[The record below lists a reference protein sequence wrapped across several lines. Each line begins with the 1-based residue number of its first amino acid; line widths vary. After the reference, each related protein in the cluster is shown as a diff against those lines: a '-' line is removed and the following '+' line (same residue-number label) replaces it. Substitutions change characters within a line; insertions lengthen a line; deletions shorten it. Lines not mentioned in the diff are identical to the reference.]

1 MARFTLPRDI
11 YFGKGAL
18 ENLKGLKG
26 KKAII
31 CVGGGSMKRF
41 GFLDRA
47 KKYLEEAGMEVE
59 LFEGIESDPSVDTV
73 MKGAKVMQDF
83 GPDWIVAIGG
93 GSPIDA
99 AKAMWI
105 KYEYPECTFEDMC
118 KVFGIPELR
127 RKAHFCAVSS
137 TSGTATE
144 VTAFSIITD
153 YQKGIKYPI
162 ADFEITPD
170 VAIVDPELAETM
182 PKKLVAHT
190 GMDAMTHAIE
200 AYVSTANS
208 DYTDPLAIHAIEMI
222 MKDLVPSYNGD
233 MTARDHMHDAQC
245 LAGMAFSNALLGIV
259 HSMAHKTGAIFADYG
274 AHIIHGAA
282 NAMYLPKVI
291 AFNAKDATAKKR
303 YGVIV
308 DYMGIA
314 DKGDS
319 DDVKVE
325 KLIAFLRGMNDQL
338 NIPHCIK
345 NYGADSYPCEQ
356 GFVPEDVFLERL
368 PEIAKNAIAD
378 ACTGS
383 NPRQP
388 SQEEMEKLLKCCY
401 YDTEVDF

>member
-18 ENLKGLKG
+18 ENLKSLKG

-47 KKYLEEAGMEVE
+47 KKYLEEAGMEVA

-73 MKGAKVMQDF
+73 MKGAAVMQDF

-222 MKDLVPSYNGD
+222 MKELVPSYNGD

-291 AFNAKDATAKKR
+291 AFNAKDPTAKKR

-356 GFVPEDVFLERL
+356 GFVPENVFLERL